1 MVDVELEGSP
11 DLTQFRG
18 RVRTFLAKHAPPK
31 RVRTDFGELDRAE
44 EAEAVA
50 AARRFQAALFDA
62 GLAGLTWP
70 KEYGGQ
76 GLDPEYQRVYVEE
89 AAPYEMPERYFR
101 ISIGSVGPTILQLG
115 TEQQKRELV
124 PQILRGDHTW
134 CQLFSE
140 PGAGSDLAGLQTRA
154 VRDGDSWIVN
164 GQKVWTSGAHR
175 ADRGVLIA
183 RTDPDVPKHA
193 GLTMLIVD
201 MKAPGVI
208 VRPLRQI
215 TGETHFNEVF
225 LDDVRIPIDDV
236 LGEIGGG
243 WKCSTALLANERV
256 AIGTAVGGGPSGEVE
271 NFPLLLELAR
281 SRGLDH
287 DPVIRQELADLYI
300 RQRCLRLLRQ
310 RSQAAARAG
319 RTPGPA
325 GSVAKLGTAVTSQR
339 SGVLAMRLAGAGGQA
354 WLADDGQAERWSHFM
369 LTTRSRSIGGGTS
382 EIQRNI
388 IGERALGLPREPDP
402 SRSAPFRDLIV
413 NPVRGAPVNGAAGG
427 ATTPKQE
434 RPAP

>member
-1 MVDVELEGSP
+1 MAEQEHAALAE
-11 DLTQFRG
+11 FRAH
-18 RVRTFLAKHAPPK
+18 VRTWLGENAPPK
-31 RVRTDFGELDRAE
+31 RLRTDFGELDRTE

-50 AARRFQAALFDA
+50 TARRFQAALFDA

-70 KEYGGQ
+70 TEYGGR
-76 GLDPEYQRVYVEE
+76 GLGPEYQRVYVEE

-101 ISIGSVGPTILQLG
+101 ISIGSVGPTLLQLG
-115 TEQQKRELV
+115 TETQKRELV
-124 PQILRGDHTW
+124 PKILRGDLTF

-154 VRDGDSWIVN
+154 VRDGDGWVIN

-193 GLTMLIVD
+193 GLTMFILD
-201 MKAPGVI
+201 MKAPGVM

-225 LDDVRIPIDDV
+225 LDDARIPLDDV
-236 LGEIGGG
+236 LGEIGEG
-243 WKCSTALLANERV
+243 WKCSTALLMNERV

-271 NFPLLLELAR
+271 NFALLLELAR
-281 SRGLDH
+281 RRDLQA

-300 RQRCLRLLRQ
+300 RQRCLGLLRQ
-310 RSQAAARAG
+310 RSQAAIRAG
-319 RTPGPA
+319 RPAGPT
-325 GSVAKLGTAVTSQR
+325 GSVAKLATAETSQR
-339 SGVLAMRLAGAGGQA
+339 SGQLALRLAAAGGQA
-354 WLADDGQAERWSHFM
+354 WLPDNGEAGRWSHLA

-402 SRSAPFRDLIV
+402 SRSTPFRDLVV
-413 NPVRGAPVNGAAGG
+413 NPLDTRSRS
-427 ATTPKQE
+427 TP
-434 RPAP
+434 